1 MRESVNKNIR
11 EIEMKRFTKIFLL
24 MVCALSLI
32 VFSIGCADKGDE
44 STSTSNPTSE
54 STFESTSETTSETT
68 SESTSE
74 PHTHVAGSELF
85 SDSQSHWNK
94 CECGEIMNKTPH
106 TFTELRIAEQP
117 TKAAYIAGDKFDKQG
132 MKVEGACVCGDIE
145 VTDYTVAYQTENATG
160 FAAGD
165 THVVVKY
172 GELSANVT
180 VTVGKL
186 KLEKP
191 AADETEF
198 VYNGSEQT
206 YTIAENDYYTV
217 SGNKQTNAG
226 SYTVTVALKD
236 KDNVSWTGDTTDD
249 ATYKFDIA
257 KKKVAVVWTKAESY
271 VYNDAELA
279 APTAKIVDVNEN
291 DVALTVSGDKLDTA
305 GTFTFAAT
313 IDDDNYELEGAEC
326 IVTVLFYNEVTEFD
340 VVAKINC
347 DETPRINATA
357 PHGEVK
363 YYYSETE
370 SGEFVEITSDTVFAA
385 EKTYYVKAVVA
396 AGDNYIG
403 AESEVKT
410 FIKNHSYNEN
420 GKCEKGDAYN
430 TAGVTYAYSEEKGVY
445 YVTACANDVTEVIVL
460 PAYSDGEHEEK
471 PVTYIGFEAFAE
483 KANLVKVIL
492 PESVTDLGGGAFRS
506 CANLE
511 YVSMTGVKKL
521 LPPDDGSRPDSNKEY
536 NNNFLNCTK
545 LAVVIV
551 GSGFTTDTQQF
562 ISTSAVENAILNLYV
577 DGTDNAVLAGNNNM
591 WTGNVFYKGNAEK
604 CLKWNFDDNGN
615 IIQGPSAHDYN
626 DSGIC
631 SVCGAYGETLTQGVV
646 YNYDSANECYYV
658 GFNKTLNVAVLNI
671 LGTYD
676 DGTNGTHPVKYIRN
690 SAFIDNGYI
699 TKVIIHEN
707 IEQLDGGVF
716 QNCAKLQYVSMVG
729 ITDMAFLNLS
739 GKGIYV
745 NEKEVVTNN
754 NFHLCTSLRYL
765 IVNKNFNLFRDNGD
779 AQQFP
784 GDAKCIDLYVDGT
797 ENESNI
803 RVVGGNNGLLS
814 GVIYY
819 KGDPEKCLQWN
830 FVDGEIVHG
839 VTEHN
844 YVDGVCAVC
853 GKKNA
858 MGVDYKFYNGS
869 YYVAGY
875 TGTSE
880 IVNVFGE
887 WDDGENGKANVTF
900 VKNAAFKNNKTL
912 KRVVLHKNIT
922 RLEGEVFSG
931 CSNLEY
937 VSMTGVTDI
946 PLENISYNGIYVGQ
960 EAYTTNNFMNCGS
973 LTTLIVGEKLVVNG
987 NQFIIHGVDGL
998 QACVNVY
1005 LSDENGSGT
1014 VTVPA
1019 GTSNQLLTNNYY
1031 HYSKTESAGCWHYDE
1046 NGDAALWA

>member
-68 SESTSE
+68 SESTFE

-106 TFTELRIAEQP
+106 TFTELKIAEQP
-117 TKAAYIAGDKFDKQG
+117 TKTAYIAGDKFDKQG
-132 MKVEGACVCGDIE
+132 MKVEGVCVCGDIE

-236 KDNVSWTGDTTDD
+236 KDNVSWTGDTADD

-305 GTFTFAAT
+305 GTFTFTAT

-326 IVTVLFYNEVTEFD
+326 EITVLFYNEITDFE

-430 TAGVTYAYSEEKGVY
+430 TAGVTYAYSEEKDVY

-562 ISTSAVENAILNLYV
+562 ISTRAVENAILNLYV

-631 SVCGAYGETLTQGVV
+631 SVCGAYGETLTQGVNYV
-646 YNYDSANECYYV
+646 YNATKDCYYV
-658 GFNKTLNVAVLNI
+658 GSNKNLQVSVVNI
-671 LGTYD
+671 LSVYD
-676 DGTNGTHPVKYIRN
+676 DGTNGEKPVKYVDFE
-690 SAFIDNGYI
+690 AFRENTTI
-699 TKVIIHEN
+699 TKVILPKSVDSLE
-707 IEQLDGGVF
+707 GSVF
-716 QNCAKLQYVSMVG
+716 FGCANLEYISMTG
-729 ITDMAFLNLS
+729 
-739 GKGIYV
+739 
-745 NEKEVVTNN
+745 VVTMNWGSVYNNKDGDN
-754 NFHLCTSLRYL
+754 NFRNC
-765 IVNKNFNLFRDNGD
+765 NKLKYVIIGTKLSSNCGHFNSENVPATPVL
-779 AQQFP
+779 
-784 GDAKCIDLYVDGT
+784 DLYVDGSDAIVKL
-797 ENESNI
+797 E
-803 RVVGGNNGLLS
+803 GNNALWTGN
-814 GVIYY
+814 IFY
-819 KGDPEKCLQWN
+819 KGDGTKCFQWSEI
-830 FVDGEIVHG
+830 DGEIVHG
-839 VTEHN
+839 ATEHN
-844 YVDGVCAVC
+844 YVDGVCENC

-858 MGVDYKFYNGS
+858 MGVIYNYNADKDV

-875 TGTSE
+875 SGTNSTVRIFDTWYDADHGEKAVKYVGTGAFMNNTTIKKVILPENVDSLE
-880 IVNVFGE
+880 GNVF
-887 WDDGENGKANVTF
+887 W
-900 VKNAAFKNNKTL
+900 
-912 KRVVLHKNIT
+912 
-922 RLEGEVFSG
+922 G

-937 VSMTGVTDI
+937 VSMIGVTDLQYAS
-946 PLENISYNGIYVGQ
+946 PYGGDGRNNNFRECFKLKTVVVSNALYSQVGQ
-960 EAYTTNNFMNCGS
+960 FGCGAADARNEKILDFYVYGESGAPDLDYGTPDANNLCSG
-973 LTTLIVGEKLVVNG
+973 K
-987 NQFIIHGVDGL
+987 
-998 QACVNVY
+998 VY
-1005 LSDENGSGT
+1005 
-1014 VTVPA
+1014 
-1019 GTSNQLLTNNYY
+1019 YY
-1031 HYSKTESAGCWHYDE
+1031 SRTESAGCWHYDE
-1046 NGDAALWA
+1046 NGDVALWA